1 MKTTGSAADT
11 MQVQDTAMPLLSVN
25 STLRLDSWKDIA
37 SYFRRSVRTVQR
49 WEQVEGMP
57 VHRHAHDKGDTLFAY
72 TQELDEWQKSRGHV
86 GAKQVAVASVQ
97 CPSQGL
103 PIEEQAGLRR
113 LLERALEQFY
123 KAPACSAFVVVFY
136 GTLARSG
143 NEGLDLPADPRTAGD
158 QWQSY

>member
-1 MKTTGSAADT
+1 M
-11 MQVQDTAMPLLSVN
+11 V
-25 STLRLDSWKDIA
+25 
-37 SYFRRSVRTVQR
+37 
-49 WEQVEGMP
+49 
-57 VHRHAHDKGDTLFAY
+57 
-72 TQELDEWQKSRGHV
+72 
-86 GAKQVAVASVQ
+86 VASVQ